1 MDCQYI
7 EIDNCKIAY
16 IEKNK
21 DAADTIFFIPGNS
34 VSKKVWRKQLES
46 TELSTYRLIA
56 VDFPSHGDSVPM
68 NGTPYT
74 FAGLAQML
82 SHVVVQLSNNKPYIL
97 AGISLGTNIVVEM
110 LAFTITPEGLIL
122 AGPCIFGKNY
132 KVDQIAKPGTHVGVV
147 FTDDPDEEDVLS
159 YAHETSL
166 SQNTEDV
173 EIFLEDFK
181 SVKAPFRSAVAKSI
195 FDGNFNDEVALLKEK
210 NIPTLVVFGK
220 GEVVVNSDYL
230 DDAGLPL
237 WNNKVYKI
245 EGASHLVNIDQ
256 PVEFNKLMKEF
267 AAAIFR

>member
-1 MDCQYI
+1 M
-7 EIDNCKIAY
+7 
-16 IEKNK
+16 
-21 DAADTIFFIPGNS
+21 P
-34 VSKKVWRKQLES
+34 
-46 TELSTYRLIA
+46 
-56 VDFPSHGDSVPM
+56 
-68 NGTPYT
+68 
-74 FAGLAQML
+74 
-82 SHVVVQLSNNKPYIL
+82 
-97 AGISLGTNIVVEM
+97 
-110 LAFTITPEGLIL
+110 
-122 AGPCIFGKNY
+122 
-132 KVDQIAKPGTHVGVV
+132 
-147 FTDDPDEEDVLS
+147 
-159 YAHETSL
+159 ETSL